1 MTTADFFC
9 KKNYQDSSKE
19 AQSGHTGLTVE
30 LVLKL
35 LKASSKKVNRQ
46 TE

>member
-19 AQSGHTGLTVE
+19 AQSGHTGL
-30 LVLKL
+30 VLKL